1 MNDQTL
7 APGTRVGPYEVAAP
21 LGAGAM
27 GVVYRARDTRL
38 GRDVAIKTLPA
49 SLAADA
55 DRLRRFEQEARSTG
69 LLNHPN
75 ILAVFD
81 VGSHEGVPFVVSEL
95 LEGDTLRD
103 RLAGGAL
110 AMRKAVEYAVQIA
123 RGLAAA
129 HEKGIV
135 HRDLKPE
142 NVFVTRDGRVKI
154 LDFGLAKLAPT
165 GFSPDS
171 VTREMPPGTG
181 AGTVLGTV
189 GYMSPEQVRGQP
201 VDHRSD
207 IFAFGSVLYEMLSG
221 RRAFR
226 GHSAVETLNAILK
239 EDPPPLSET
248 SRPLPPALERIVAH
262 CLEKTPE
269 ERFQSA
275 RDIAFHL
282 EQLSGTSA
290 ATPLVS
296 AAPPRRWLRPVLGA
310 AAVFGLMAASYAL
323 GTRRPTDPGV
333 VSFRPITFQQG
344 FVRDARFG
352 PDGRQVYY
360 QARWVT
366 AESADVYVATPGTPE
381 ARALGLGT
389 FAFGGIS
396 KSNELLVGRSETGTI
411 AQVPAAGGAPRDIAE
426 GYRDT
431 DWAPDGSIAGVR
443 ISSADEW
450 LEFPLGRPL
459 ARGPM
464 LLFPR
469 VSRDGSLVA
478 FTEHPLAGDFG
489 GHVMVVDKN
498 GQVRR
503 LSGGWRDIRGLAWS
517 ADGQEV
523 WFTAARTGVES
534 ALWAVSLA
542 GIERLVFRAPGSLAV
557 HDIAAD
563 GRVLLGVQRRRQ
575 AVFGLAPGE
584 TVERNL
590 SWLDQGSAVS
600 LSDDG
605 RLLLVSEQGEGGG
618 QGYSAYLRPM
628 NGAPPVRLGPGEALA
643 LSPDGKLA
651 LLLDVKAPM
660 QVSLVPTGMGP
671 PRALARGPLVHV
683 NAGAF
688 LPGNTGLVLVGTAEG
703 QAPRLWVQDISG
715 GDPRPVS
722 PEGYTSWT
730 REVVVSP
737 DGRFGVANDED
748 GDVVLVPL
756 EGGELRSVAGARKN
770 DEPITFLADG
780 RRLVVRQQE
789 RAAAQRPLFVV
800 DIESGTRQPW
810 AHGPQAPPAGGLI
823 WKLRLSRDGRT
834 YAYTLREDTSTL
846 YLAEGLR

>member
-1 MNDQTL
+1 VNDQAL
-7 APGTRVGPYEVAAP
+7 APGTGVGPYEISRPV
-21 LGAGAM
+21 GAGGM

-38 GRDVAIKTLPA
+38 DRDVAIKTLPA

-55 DRLRRFEQEARSTG
+55 ERLRRFELEARSTG
-69 LLNHPN
+69 VLNHPN

-81 VGSHEGVPFVVSEL
+81 VGSHEGTPYVVSEL

-165 GFSPDS
+165 GGSPDS
-171 VTREMPPGTG
+171 VTREKPPGTD
-181 AGTVLGTV
+181 AGTLLGTV

-207 IFAFGSVLYEMLSG
+207 IFAFGAVLYEMLCG

-226 GHSAVETLNAILK
+226 GHSAVETLHAILK
-239 EDPPPLSET
+239 EDPPPLT
-248 SRPLPPALERIVAH
+248 QTNRQLPPALERIVVH

-282 EQLSGTSA
+282 EQISATSA
-290 ATPLVS
+290 STPLVS

-310 AAVFGLMAASYAL
+310 AALLGLMAASYAL
-323 GTRRPTDPGV
+323 GTRRQADPGV

-344 FVRDARFG
+344 LVRDARFG

-366 AESADVYVATPGTPE
+366 AGVSDVYVATPGTPE

-389 FAFGGIS
+389 FSLGGVS
-396 KSNELLVGRSETGTI
+396 TSHELLVGRSGTWTI
-411 AQVPAAGGAPRDIAE
+411 AQVPAGGGAPRDIAE
-426 GYRDT
+426 GYRDF

-450 LEFPLGRPL
+450 LEFPLGRAL
-459 ARGPM
+459 ARGPT
-464 LLFPR
+464 LRFPR

-489 GHVMVVDKN
+489 GNVMVVDKN
-498 GQVRR
+498 GQGRR

-523 WFTAARTGVES
+523 WFTATRAGAES
-534 ALWAVSLA
+534 ALWAVTRGGA
-542 GIERLVFRAPGSLAV
+542 ERLVFRAPGSLAV
-557 HDIAAD
+557 HDIGAD
-563 GRVLLGVQRRRQ
+563 GRVLLSVQRRRP
-575 AVFGLAPGE
+575 VVLGLAPGE

-600 LSDDG
+600 ISDDG
-605 RLLLVSEQGEGGG
+605 GLLLVSEQGEGGG
-618 QGYSAYLRPM
+618 EGYSVYVRPM
-628 NGAPPVRLGPGEALA
+628 KGGPPVRLGKGEALA

-651 LLLDVKAPM
+651 LSLDLKAPM
-660 QVSLVPTGMGP
+660 QVSVVPTGVGT
-671 PRALARGPLVHV
+671 PRALPRGPLVRIQ
-683 NAGAF
+683 AGAF
-688 LPGNTGLVLVGTAEG
+688 LPGNTRVVLVGTAEG
-703 QAPRLWVQDISG
+703 QGPRFWLQDISG
-715 GDPRPVS
+715 GDPRPVT
-722 PEGYTSWT
+722 PEGYTSWS
-730 REVVVSP
+730 RELVVSP
-737 DGRFGVANDED
+737 DGRFGAANDED
-748 GDVVLVPL
+748 GDLVLVPL
-756 EGGELRSVAGARKN
+756 QGGELRSVAGGRKN

-780 RRLVVRQQE
+780 RRLVVLQQGFPP
-789 RAAAQRPLFVV
+789 APPLFVV

-810 AHGPQAPPAGGLI
+810 ADGPKAPPAGGLI
-823 WKLRLSRDGRT
+823 RNLTLSRDGRT

>member
-1 MNDQTL
+1 
-7 APGTRVGPYEVAAP
+7 
-21 LGAGAM
+21 M

-55 DRLRRFEQEARSTG
+55 DRLRRFEQEARAAG
-69 LLNHPN
+69 VLNHPN

-81 VGSHEGVPFVVSEL
+81 VGSHEGAPYVVSEL

-165 GFSPDS
+165 GLGPDS
-171 VTREMPPGTG
+171 ATREMPPGTG

-201 VDHRSD
+201 LDHRSD
-207 IFAFGSVLYEMLSG
+207 IFAFGAVLYEMLSG

-226 GHSAVETLNAILK
+226 GNSAVETLNAILK
-239 EDPPPLSET
+239 EDPPPLTET
-248 SRPLPPALERIVAH
+248 SRPVPPALERIVAH

-269 ERFQSA
+269 ERFHSA

-282 EQLSGTSA
+282 EQLSGASA
-290 ATPLVS
+290 ATSLVS
-296 AAPPRRWLRPVLGA
+296 AAPLQRGLRPVLGA
-310 AAVFGLMAASYAL
+310 AAVLGLMAASYAL
-323 GTRRPTDPGV
+323 GTRRHADPGL

-344 FVRDARFG
+344 VVRDARFG

-366 AESADVYVATPGTPE
+366 SDQADVYVATPGTPE

-389 FAFGGIS
+389 FAFGGVSRS
-396 KSNELLVGRSETGTI
+396 KELLVGRSETGTI

-459 ARGPM
+459 ARGPT

-478 FTEHPLAGDFG
+478 FT
-489 GHVMVVDKN
+489 
-498 GQVRR
+498 
-503 LSGGWRDIRGLAWS
+503 
-517 ADGQEV
+517 
-523 WFTAARTGVES
+523 
-534 ALWAVSLA
+534 
-542 GIERLVFRAPGSLAV
+542 
-557 HDIAAD
+557 
-563 GRVLLGVQRRRQ
+563 
-575 AVFGLAPGE
+575 
-584 TVERNL
+584 
-590 SWLDQGSAVS
+590 
-600 LSDDG
+600 
-605 RLLLVSEQGEGGG
+605 
-618 QGYSAYLRPM
+618 
-628 NGAPPVRLGPGEALA
+628 
-643 LSPDGKLA
+643 
-651 LLLDVKAPM
+651 
-660 QVSLVPTGMGP
+660 
-671 PRALARGPLVHV
+671 
-683 NAGAF
+683 
-688 LPGNTGLVLVGTAEG
+688 
-703 QAPRLWVQDISG
+703 
-715 GDPRPVS
+715 
-722 PEGYTSWT
+722 
-730 REVVVSP
+730 
-737 DGRFGVANDED
+737 
-748 GDVVLVPL
+748 
-756 EGGELRSVAGARKN
+756 
-770 DEPITFLADG
+770 
-780 RRLVVRQQE
+780 
-789 RAAAQRPLFVV
+789 
-800 DIESGTRQPW
+800 
-810 AHGPQAPPAGGLI
+810 
-823 WKLRLSRDGRT
+823 
-834 YAYTLREDTSTL
+834 
-846 YLAEGLR
+846 

>member
-1 MNDQTL
+1 VNDQNL

-21 LGAGAM
+21 LGAGGM

-38 GRDVAIKTLPA
+38 GRDVALKTLPA

-55 DRLRRFEQEARSTG
+55 ERLRRFELEARSTG
-69 LLNHPN
+69 VLNHPN

-81 VGSHEGVPFVVSEL
+81 VGSHEGAPYVVSEL

-129 HEKGIV
+129 HDKGIV

-165 GFSPDS
+165 GGSPDS
-171 VTREMPPGTG
+171 VTRELPPGTD
-181 AGTVLGTV
+181 AGTVLGTA
-189 GYMSPEQVRGQP
+189 GYMSPEQVRGQS

-207 IFAFGSVLYEMLSG
+207 IFAFGAVLYEMLSG

-226 GHSAVETLNAILK
+226 GNSAVETLHAILK
-239 EDPPPLSET
+239 EDPPPLTET
-248 SRPLPPALERIVAH
+248 NPQLPQALERIVAH

-282 EQLSGTSA
+282 EQLSGASA
-290 ATPLVS
+290 SAPLVS

-310 AAVFGLMAASYAL
+310 AAVLWLMAAGYAL
-323 GTRRPTDPGV
+323 GTRRQADPGV

-366 AESADVYVATPGTPE
+366 SETADVYVATPGTPE

-389 FAFGGIS
+389 FAFGGVS
-396 KSNELLVGRSETGTI
+396 RSNELLVGRSETGTI
-411 AQVPAAGGAPRDIAE
+411 AQVPAGGGAPRDIAE

-459 ARGPM
+459 ARGSM

-469 VSRDGSLVA
+469 VSRDGSLVV

-489 GHVMVVDKN
+489 GNVMVVDKS

-503 LSGGWRDIRGLAWS
+503 LSGEWRDIRGLAWS
-517 ADGQEV
+517 ADGREV
-523 WFTAARTGVES
+523 WFTATRAGAES
-534 ALWAVSLA
+534 ALWAVTLGGA
-542 GIERLVFRAPGSLAV
+542 ERLVFRAPGSLAV

-563 GRVLLGVQRRRQ
+563 GRVLLSVQRRRPV
-575 AVFGLAPGE
+575 VFGLAPGE

-590 SWLDQGSAVS
+590 SWLDHGSAVS
-600 LSDDG
+600 ISDDG

-618 QGYSAYLRPM
+618 AGYSAYLRPM
-628 NGAPPVRLGPGEALA
+628 NGAPPVRLGQGEALA
-643 LSPDGKLA
+643 LSPDGTLA

-660 QVSLVPTGMGP
+660 QVSVVPTGMGP
-671 PRALARGPLVHV
+671 PRALPRGPLVQIH
-683 NAGAF
+683 AGAF
-688 LPGNTGLVLVGTAEG
+688 LPGNTAVVLVGTALG
-703 QAPRLWVQDISG
+703 QAPRLWVQDLSG
-715 GDPRPVS
+715 GDPRPVT

-730 REVVVSP
+730 REVVVRP

-756 EGGELRSVAGARKN
+756 AGGELRNVAGARKN

-780 RRLVVRQQE
+780 RRLVVRQQN
-789 RAAAQRPLFVV
+789 RAGARPLFVV

-810 AHGPQAPPAGGLI
+810 ASGPKAPPAGGVV
-823 WKLRLSRDGRT
+823 WKLRLSRDGKT

>member
-1 MNDQTL
+1 
-7 APGTRVGPYEVAAP
+7 
-21 LGAGAM
+21 M

-55 DRLRRFEQEARSTG
+55 DRLRRFEQEARATG
-69 LLNHPN
+69 VLNHPN

-81 VGSHEGVPFVVSEL
+81 VGSHEGAPYVVSEL

-110 AMRKAVEYAVQIA
+110 APRKALEYAVQIA

-154 LDFGLAKLAPT
+154 LDFGLAKLAPA
-165 GFSPDS
+165 GFTPDG
-171 VTREMPPGTG
+171 VTREMPGTG

-201 VDHRSD
+201 LDHRSD
-207 IFAFGSVLYEMLSG
+207 IFAFGAVLYEMLSG

-226 GHSAVETLNAILK
+226 GNSAVETLNAILK
-239 EDPPPLSET
+239 EDPPPLTEK

-275 RDIAFHL
+275 RDLAFHL
-282 EQLSGTSA
+282 EQLSATSA
-290 ATPLVS
+290 STPLVS
-296 AAPPRRWLRPVLGA
+296 AAPARRWRRPVLGA
-310 AAVFGLMAASYAL
+310 AAVLALMAASYAV
-323 GTRRPTDPGV
+323 GTRRHADRGA

-366 AESADVYVATPGTPE
+366 AERPDVYVATPGTPE

-389 FAFGGIS
+389 FSLGGVS
-396 KSNELLVGRSETGTI
+396 ATNELLVGRSETRTI
-411 AQVPAAGGAPRDIAE
+411 AQVPAGGGAPRDIAE
-426 GYRDT
+426 GYRDV

-443 ISSADEW
+443 ISDADEW

-464 LLFPR
+464 LRFPR

-498 GQVRR
+498 GEVRR

-523 WFTAARTGVES
+523 WFTATRAGVES
-534 ALWAVSLA
+534 ALWAVTL
-542 GIERLVFRAPGSLAV
+542 GGVERIVFRAPVSLAV

-563 GRVLLGVQRRRQ
+563 GRVLLGVRYRRPV
-575 AVFGLAPGE
+575 VFGLAPGE

-590 SWLDQGSAVS
+590 SWLDHGSAVS
-600 LSDDG
+600 LSADG
-605 RLLLVSEQGEGGG
+605 RLLLLSEQGEGGG
-618 QGYSAYLRPM
+618 EGYSLYLRPM
-628 NGAPPVRLGPGEALA
+628 NGAPPVRLGRGEGLA
-643 LSPDGKLA
+643 LSPDGTLA
-651 LLLDVKAPM
+651 LSLDLASM
-660 QVSLVPTGMGP
+660 QVSVVPTGMGT
-671 PRALARGPLVHV
+671 PRALPRGPLVRIH
-683 NAGAF
+683 AGAF
-688 LPGNTGLVLVGTAEG
+688 LPDNTRVVLVGTAEG
-703 QAPRLWVQDISG
+703 QGPRYWLQDLSG
-715 GDPRPVS
+715 GDPRPLT
-722 PEGYTSWT
+722 PEGYTSW
-730 REVVVSP
+730 RRAVVVSP
-737 DGRFGVANDED
+737 DGRLATAIDAD

-770 DEPITFLADG
+770 DEPVTFLADG
-780 RRLVVRQQE
+780 RRLIVEQQSS
-789 RAAAQRPLFVV
+789 APAPPLFVL
-800 DIESGTRQPW
+800 DLETGARRPW
-810 AHGPQAPPAGGLI
+810 THGPPAPPAGALI
-823 WKLRLSRDGRT
+823 QNLKLGRDGRT